1 MEPPQGLG
9 TRFEINVLCTKAKAK
24 GAPYHP
30 NLRHLVLKFLLKME
44 FMKSLW
50 LYIFLEIFPENIK
63 QVLIQPLK
71 RILSIYLLDISSSR

>member
-1 MEPPQGLG
+1 
-9 TRFEINVLCTKAKAK
+9 
-24 GAPYHP
+24 
-30 NLRHLVLKFLLKME
+30 ME

-50 LYIFLEIFPENIK
+50 LYIFLESFPENIK